1 MGPHERDI
9 FIAFSSVFG
18 FVAFIIVFFFIN
30 TYKQQRKFKALQK
43 EKLNAEIDA
52 DNEQRGLI
60 ATELHND
67 IGPYL
72 SSIKMRLQLI
82 DSPAVDELEACKA
95 ALDKCVNQVREMARQ
110 IAPLSVFNIS
120 FQEAIAQYI
129 DVVNIKK
136 DLVIAYTE
144 KEELVLTP
152 DQNSQ
157 LYRIIQEVIQNT
169 IKHAKATTL
178 LIEIAK
184 EGSSMLIR
192 TSDDGIGYD
201 FSTIRAQK
209 KLGLGLLGIHSRIEY
224 LNGSLNV
231 SDDLSKGTKYNMRI
245 PIITTWAP
253 SIK

>member
-9 FIAFSSVFG
+9 FIAFSSVTG
-18 FVAFIIVFFFIN
+18 FVAVVLVFFFIN
-30 TYKQQRKFKALQK
+30 TFKQQRKFRILQR
-43 EKLNAEIDA
+43 EKLNAEIEAA
-52 DNEQRGLI
+52 DEQRSLI

-82 DSPAVDELEACKA
+82 ESAASDELEACKA
-95 ALDKCVNQVREMARQ
+95 ALDKCVNQVRGMAKQ
-110 IAPLSVFNIS
+110 LAPISIFNIS

-129 DVVNIKK
+129 NEVNVKK
-136 DLVIAYTE
+136 DLAIQFN
-144 KEELVLTP
+144 ELHKVVLAP

-169 IKHAKATTL
+169 IKHAQAKTL
-178 LIEIAK
+178 IIEISK
-184 EGSSMLIR
+184 EGGVMLIR

-201 FSTIRAQK
+201 LATIRAQN

-224 LNGSLNV
+224 LNGTLSV
-231 SDDLSKGTKYNMRI
+231 SDDLSKGTRYIMRI
-245 PIITTWAP
+245 PIKLLWVP
-253 SIK
+253 WIK